1 MSKAP
6 PAFEP
11 AEFTDAQAPR
21 PRRRAR
27 WTILISVLALL
38 FLLHGI
44 ARDVI
49 YKRLLHKIAQGAF
62 NGLAS
67 ASIQS
72 IGDVSVDALGDVS
85 LHRAVV
91 TTERRGHRVLIQADL
106 VRLTF
111 DGQPLRDRDLRVMR
125 VDLVRP
131 QIYARRERDGEWNL
145 EWALRP
151 AATPGEPEEGGG
163 GDGFPR
169 NGVHVHDGTIH
180 VAFADGSG
188 KDVIWRTTGVRASV
202 ERRDGLITVRR
213 CAGDFY
219 GGRIRADAEI
229 PGTSP
234 LRIRQLK
241 ADVRDAD
248 VSRMAEGAPWLKHPI
263 RGRFNAVFA
272 LSLDPSRTGARPIMA
287 GRCEIND
294 GDLWPLPAFSGILH
308 TLTLTSV
315 EDKRIDEAQLAFT
328 VEEGRVR
335 VDQMHFLGYPV
346 SLFGDGAVSLT
357 GDWMDIRF
365 VPRLGKKDWN
375 SILPI
380 IGAPIDLLSNI
391 VKGALV
397 PVSLT
402 GSFSEPRFRVGAEGE
417 AKPDVRR
424 LIEEKSPR

>member
-1 MSKAP
+1 MAKGP
-6 PAFEP
+6 DFEP
-11 AEFTDAQAPR
+11 AEFSGAR
-21 PRRRAR
+21 PRDLRSRA
-27 WTILISVLALL
+27 AL
-38 FLLHGI
+38 FLGLLVLLAFLHAG
-44 ARDVI
+44 ARDI
-49 YKRLLHKIAQGAF
+49 LYHRALNSIAQNAF
-62 NGLAS
+62 NSLAA

-72 IGDVSVDALGDVS
+72 IRDVTIDALGDVT
-85 LHRAVV
+85 LHGAVV
-91 TTERRGHRVLIQADL
+91 TTERRGHRVLLRADA

-111 DGQPLRDRDLRVMR
+111 DGMPLRDDGLRVMR

-131 QIYARRERDGEWNL
+131 EIFIRREADGEWNL

-151 AATPGEPEEGGG
+151 PESPAAAPVPASEGV
-163 GDGFPR
+163 DGFPR
-169 NGVHVHDGTIH
+169 NGVHIHDGTLH
-180 VAFADGSG
+180 VAFADRAG
-188 KDVIWRTTGVRASV
+188 KEVVWRTSKVRASL
-202 ERRDGLITVRR
+202 EREDGLLQVRR

-219 GGRIRADAEI
+219 GGRLVMDAEI

-248 VSRMAEGAPWLKHPI
+248 ASQMAEGAPFLKHPI

-272 LSLDPSRTGARPIMA
+272 LSVDPAKTSARPIMA
-287 GRCEIND
+287 GRCEISD

-308 TLTLTSV
+308 ALTLTSV
-315 EDKRIDEAQLAFT
+315 EDRRIDEAQLAFT
-328 VEEGRVR
+328 VEEGRIR

-346 SLFGDGAVSLT
+346 SLFGDGSMSLT

-365 VPRLGKKDWN
+365 IPRLGKKDWN

-402 GSFSEPRFRVGAEGE
+402 GSFDDPRFVVGSAVE

>member
-1 MSKAP
+1 MVKAP
-6 PAFEP
+6 PVFEA
-11 AEFTDAQAPR
+11 AEFSDAR
-21 PRRRAR
+21 PRDGRVR
-27 WTILISVLALL
+27 WTVFLSALALL
-38 FLLHGI
+38 VLLHGV
-44 ARDVI
+44 ARDI
-49 YKRLLHKIAQGAF
+49 LYRRLLHKIAQGAF

-67 ASIQS
+67 ASIES
-72 IGDVSVDALGDVS
+72 IGDVTIDALGDVT

-91 TTERRGHRVLIQADL
+91 TTEKRGHRVLISADL

-111 DGQPLRDRDLRVMR
+111 DGKPLRDPDLQVMR

-131 QIYARRERDGEWNL
+131 QIYARREAGGEWNL

-151 AATPGEPEEGGG
+151 AETPGDGEASDR
-163 GDGFPR
+163 DGFPR

-188 KDVIWRTTGVRASV
+188 KDVVWRTSGVRASV
-202 ERRDGLITVRR
+202 ERRDGVITLRR
-213 CAGDFY
+213 AAGDFY

-229 PGTSP
+229 TGTSP

-248 VSRMAEGAPWLKHPI
+248 VSRMSEGAPWLKHPV

-272 LSLDPSRTGARPIMA
+272 LSHDPSRTGTRPIMA
-287 GRCEIND
+287 GRCEITD

-328 VEEGRVR
+328 VEEGRIR

-346 SLFGDGAVSLT
+346 SLFGDGAMSLT